1 MHGLISRGARV
12 PYHLRVDPM
21 SGTILVRDIMRKNV
35 KTVRTDD
42 TALDAVRKMNK
53 FYITSVVVT
62 NGGRPVGIITSRN
75 ILEMVVEPR
84 IDPATMYA
92 KEIMSSPLISVDPY
106 TAVDEA
112 AKIMAERG
120 IKKLPVVEDGRVVGI
135 VSTSDIIST
144 SPAQLGLMEELLSY
158 SEINASQ

>member
-12 PYHLRVDPM
+12 PYYLRVDPM

-106 TAVDEA
+106 TAVDET

>member
-1 MHGLISRGARV
+1 
-12 PYHLRVDPM
+12 M
-21 SGTILVRDIMRKNV
+21 SGNILVRDIMKRNV

-62 NGGRPVGIITSRN
+62 NGGRPVGIITSKN
-75 ILEMVVEPR
+75 ILQLVVEPR
-84 IDPATMYA
+84 LDPYTMSA
-92 KEIMSSPLISVDPY
+92 KEIMSRPLISVDPY

-112 AKIMAERG
+112 AKIMADKG
-120 IKKLPVVEDGRVVGI
+120 IKKLTVIEDGRVVGI
-135 VSTSDIIST
+135 ISTSDIIST

-158 SEINASQ
+158 SEIDAS

>member
-1 MHGLISRGARV
+1 
-12 PYHLRVDPM
+12 M
-21 SGTILVRDIMRKNV
+21 SGTILVRDIMKKNV

-42 TALDAVRKMNK
+42 TALDAVKKMNK

-62 NGGRPVGIITSRN
+62 NGGRPVGIITSKN

-84 IDPATMYA
+84 LDPYTMLA
-92 KEIMSSPLISVDPY
+92 KEVMSSPLIFVDLY

-112 AKIMAERG
+112 AKIMAEKG
-120 IKKLPVVEDGRVVGI
+120 IKKLPVIEDGKVVGI
-135 VSTSDIIST
+135 VSTSDVISS

-158 SEINASQ
+158 TEMNAS

>member
-1 MHGLISRGARV
+1 
-12 PYHLRVDPM
+12 M
-21 SGTILVRDIMRKNV
+21 SGNILVRDIMKKNV

-42 TALDAVRKMNK
+42 TALDAVKKMNK

-62 NGGRPVGIITSRN
+62 NGGRPVGIITSKN

-84 IDPATMYA
+84 LDPYTMSA

-112 AKIMAERG
+112 AKIMADKG
-120 IKKLPVVEDGRVVGI
+120 IKKLTVIEDGKVVGI
-135 VSTSDIIST
+135 ISTSDIIRT
-144 SPAQLGLMEELLSY
+144 SPTQLGLMEELLSY
-158 SEINASQ
+158 SEINASQNYV

>member
-92 KEIMSSPLISVDPY
+92 KEIMSSPLISSRSSPSLR
-106 TAVDEA
+106 TAGWWGSSRRA
-112 AKIMAERG
+112 
-120 IKKLPVVEDGRVVGI
+120 
-135 VSTSDIIST
+135 TSSARARP
-144 SPAQLGLMEELLSY
+144 SWG
-158 SEINASQ
+158 

>member
-1 MHGLISRGARV
+1 
-12 PYHLRVDPM
+12 M
-21 SGTILVRDIMRKNV
+21 SGIILVRDIMKKNV

-42 TALDAVRKMNK
+42 TALNAVRKMNK

-62 NGGRPVGIITSRN
+62 NGGRPVGIITSKN
-75 ILEMVVEPR
+75 ILELVVEPR
-84 IDPATMYA
+84 LDPYTMSA

-112 AKIMAERG
+112 AKIMADKG
-120 IKKLPVVEDGRVVGI
+120 IKKLTVMEDGKVVGI
-135 VSTSDIIST
+135 ISTSDIIRT

-158 SEINASQ
+158 SEINASN

>member
-1 MHGLISRGARV
+1 
-12 PYHLRVDPM
+12 M

-106 TAVDEA
+106 TAVDET